1 MLKSEISFFIL
12 IQNMKLVIRAWAVS
26 LKYKSSATFAV
37 LTMATVSHNSIIWA
51 ILSAVVITLTAL
63 EEIKSI
69 LEIERF
75 IIDVKWTP
83 IIIITFYEVRICL
96 TGYKDP
102 EKNKPM
108 DVPYKQ
114 STLL

>member
-51 ILSAVVITLTAL
+51 ILSAVVISLTAL
-63 EEIKSI
+63 ERMQFI
-69 LEIERF
+69 LEIIKF
-75 IIDVKWTP
+75 ITDV
-83 IIIITFYEVRICL
+83 
-96 TGYKDP
+96 
-102 EKNKPM
+102 
-108 DVPYKQ
+108 
-114 STLL
+114 